1 MLRSN
6 LIHKSP
12 ATRLDIHHDEVLLE
26 LIRIINASG
35 ITYQAI
41 ADMAG
46 VSNQTVERWCA
57 KEVHS
62 PRLQTMARVLSV
74 LGYTLMILPV
84 SGKSEIRWN

>member
-12 ATRLDIHHDEVLLE
+12 TTRLEIHHDEVLLE

-35 ITYQAI
+35 KTYQAI
-41 ADMAG
+41 ANMAG
-46 VSNQTVERWCA
+46 VSNMTIGRWCA
-57 KEVHS
+57 KEVRS
-62 PRLQTMARVLSV
+62 PRLQTMSRVLSV

-84 SGKSEIRWN
+84 SGKSRSQWN